1 MYIIVHPSQKSVQF
15 PSFQSKFFICSLQ
28 VHHTKSRLGDDLVR
42 KPRNPW
48 GKPPEKHRIF
58 NPSLHHSSTTQLHIP
73 TSNNHH
79 IHQELDYG
87 KSCHYF
93 PNQEFALPKIGV
105 LVSNLSSRVEKFRH
119 LLGTCPLS
127 FSSPRSCPTCPAYAT
142 LSTVDGHRPLA
153 PNDTKA
159 TCSGVMP
166 EIELEISE
174 PERMKPLEVS
184 RAQPPGP
191 IGTWGMRMTDYS
203 ATMIM
208 VILYCRGF
216 FAYILIVSI
225 TSWF

>member
-1 MYIIVHPSQKSVQF
+1 M
-15 PSFQSKFFICSLQ
+15 
-28 VHHTKSRLGDDLVR
+28 G
-42 KPRNPW
+42 

-79 IHQELDYG
+79 IHQELDHG

-93 PNQEFALPKIGV
+93 PNQEFALPKIGGACF
-105 LVSNLSSRVEKFRH
+105 KP
-119 LLGTCPLS
+119 LLGTCSLS

-184 RAQPPGP
+184 RAQPGP
-191 IGTWGMRMTDYS
+191 IGTTEG
-203 ATMIM
+203 
-208 VILYCRGF
+208 
-216 FAYILIVSI
+216 
-225 TSWF
+225 